1 MHDDN
6 DDGGVDEIKAIHQ
19 TSAAMIKINDMM
31 IRMVKVMMMM
41 KMIMMTTAM
50 VLMRLKAIH
59 QTLAASGRLF
69 HLFFRGRCT
78 IAHVRSSR
86 QCQDDDDEENHEKN

>member
-1 MHDDN
+1 M
-6 DDGGVDEIKAIHQ
+6 A
-19 TSAAMIKINDMM
+19 
-31 IRMVKVMMMM
+31 KVMMM

-86 QCQDDDDEENHEKN
+86 QCQDDDDEENNKKNEENYENLLCAVIMTMLR